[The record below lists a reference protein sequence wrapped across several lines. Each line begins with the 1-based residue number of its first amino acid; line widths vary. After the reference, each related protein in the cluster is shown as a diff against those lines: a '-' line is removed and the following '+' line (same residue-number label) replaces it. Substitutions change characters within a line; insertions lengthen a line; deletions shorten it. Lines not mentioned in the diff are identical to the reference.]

1 MAPRRIGI
9 VHWSWTRAAGRGRV
23 GPAGS
28 GAGGTAQGKLL
39 GGAWSSQPRERQAC
53 LPRAVR
59 EDRSDSMQRRTTMPV
74 IKVTDMAYGK
84 LRSPDLDAQEEFL
97 THFGM
102 VRADR
107 TKNALYMRGTD
118 PAHHLHVTEK
128 GDPGFVGIA
137 YYAASEEDLHKVARV
152 PGASGVEDIDEPG
165 GGKRV
170 RLKEPNG
177 YQIEVVWGIQQ
188 LPLIPVS
195 RDPMNTGTEPLRRAG
210 KLMRLPQDPTPV
222 KRIGHGVMGSPKI
235 KETVQWFRDTLGFLC
250 SDDVYVENQNN
261 LIGSFNRCDQG
272 DEYVDHHVFFCLKH
286 EQAGL
291 NHFSFEV
298 QDVDDVFSG
307 HQRLEELGKYEHMWG
322 IGRHLLGSQ
331 VYDYWADP
339 WGRVHERWADTDRLN
354 ARGGSNLLP
363 AHEALGSQWGG
374 PPPEKFIKRI
384 CP

>member
-1 MAPRRIGI
+1 
-9 VHWSWTRAAGRGRV
+9 
-23 GPAGS
+23 
-28 GAGGTAQGKLL
+28 
-39 GGAWSSQPRERQAC
+39 
-53 LPRAVR
+53 
-59 EDRSDSMQRRTTMPV
+59 MPG

-107 TKNALYMRGTD
+107 TKQALYMRGTD
-118 PAHHLHVTEK
+118 SAHHIHVTEQ

-137 YYAASEEDLHKVARV
+137 YYAASEEDLHKVAQG

-170 RLKEPNG
+170 RLTEPNG

-188 LPLIPVS
+188 LPPIPVS
-195 RDPMNTGTEPLRRAG
+195 RAPMNTGTEPLRRAG
-210 KLMRLPQDPTPV
+210 MLMRLPQDPTPV
-222 KRIGHGVMGSPKI
+222 KRIGHGVMGSPKL
-235 KETVQWFRDTLGFLC
+235 KETVQWFRDTLGFIC
-250 SDDVYVENQNN
+250 SDDVYVESQDN
-261 LIGSFNRCDQG
+261 LLGSFNRCDRG
-272 DEYVDHHVFFCLKH
+272 DEYVDHHVFFCLRH

-298 QDVDDVFSG
+298 HDVDDVFAG
-307 HQRLEELGKYEHMWG
+307 HQRLEALGKYEHMWG

-354 ARGGSNLLP
+354 ARSGSHLLP
-363 AHEALGSQWGG
+363 AHEALISQCGG
-374 PPPEKFIKRI
+374 PPPERFIKRI
-384 CP
+384 CA

>member
-1 MAPRRIGI
+1 
-9 VHWSWTRAAGRGRV
+9 
-23 GPAGS
+23 
-28 GAGGTAQGKLL
+28 
-39 GGAWSSQPRERQAC
+39 
-53 LPRAVR
+53 
-59 EDRSDSMQRRTTMPV
+59 MPV
-74 IKVTDMAYGK
+74 IKVTDIAYGK

-107 TKNALYMRGTD
+107 TQHALYMRGTD
-118 PAHHLHVTEK
+118 PAHHIHVTEK
-128 GDPGFVGIA
+128 GDPGFIGMA

-188 LPLIPVS
+188 LPPIPVS
-195 RDPMNTGTEPLRRAG
+195 RAPMNTGTEPLRRAG
-210 KLMRLPQDPTPV
+210 KLMRLPQDPTPI
-222 KRIGHGVMGSPKI
+222 KRIGHGVMGSPRLKD
-235 KETVQWFRDTLGFLC
+235 TVQWFRDTLGFIC
-250 SDDVYVENQNN
+250 SDDVYVESQDN
-261 LIGSFNRCDQG
+261 LIGSFNRCDRG

-286 EQAGL
+286 EQVGL

-298 QDVDDVFSG
+298 HDVDDVFAG

-354 ARGGSNLLP
+354 ARSGSHLLP
-363 AHEALGSQWGG
+363 AHEALISQWGG
-374 PPPEKFIKRI
+374 PPPERFIKRI